1 MRAGNG
7 RCVLAEFAVNAP
19 STVESSCARKPALKK
34 AGGAPVP
41 AQKTLTFKEHVV
53 QHTLGQQQ
61 GRFEL
66 HGGPTVGE

>member
-1 MRAGNG
+1 MRAGYG

-34 AGGAPVP
+34 AGGPPVP
-41 AQKTLTFKEHVV
+41 ARKLAFKEGVV
-53 QHTLGQQQ
+53 QQTFGQEQ
-61 GRFEL
+61 GRFAV